1 MALIYGKLVGKY
13 TIFPWI
19 RHGNVGSTL
28 AETNGSPTLKIGNMI
43 VFFMFSSVGYE
54 LVQWRV
60 VAFFL
65 RGVEKKTKQPYL
77 PNRNRNACR
86 V

>member
-13 TIFPWI
+13 TI
-19 RHGNVGSTL
+19 GSTL
-28 AETNGSPTLKIGNMI
+28 AETNGSHTLKIGNMI
-43 VFFMFSSVGYE
+43 DMIVFCMFSSVGYE

-60 VAFFL
+60 VVFFL
-65 RGVEKKTKQPYL
+65 RGVGKKTKQPYL